1 MESLMNERENGE
13 DGCCLEG
20 CHWNDIVGCEGEK
33 YFLVNVS
40 QSYTKRFFSNTSNRS
55 FNMDLNQIHLKQSQ
69 NEAVV
74 TVEVKGVISIL

>member
-1 MESLMNERENGE
+1 MK
-13 DGCCLEG
+13 
-20 CHWNDIVGCEGEK
+20 EK
-33 YFLVNVS
+33 MVKMDVVWKDVIEMILLDVKGRNIFLVNVS